1 MKDPGAFFATKVP
14 IMVAQLKDH
23 DGVVSLHVLA
33 ADGVLF
39 YHTFHNHLS
48 VYMLFTSFRRSLT
61 FYNRSSIL
69 TMMNKL
75 ANSQSSY
82 LKRAADEPID
92 WYPWCDEAFERA
104 RAEDKPILLSIGAVW
119 CHWCHVMARESWRDP
134 ETARIV
140 NSQYIAIKVDR
151 DERPDLDKAYQEAV
165 SALTGQGG
173 WPLTVILTPD
183 KRPFYGGTYFPAK
196 QGHGY
201 PALKSVLSSVSE
213 AYKNDREAVRRIVG
227 DLSHV
232 MEQISIGKSPVND
245 IMLDD
250 TLGAIASRF
259 DTVNGGFGSAPKF
272 PFSEVLLFMLQT
284 YEETHNE
291 ELWHIVDVTLRHM
304 AAGGFYDQVG
314 GGFHRYSTDAGWKVP
329 HFEKMLND
337 NALLLMAYLEAYKRS
352 GAQYLRQTADEILG
366 FVLGRMARSPA
377 GFNSSIDAD
386 LHGEEGGYFTWTGK
400 EIRSLLGDKAGL
412 FLQAYQV
419 EEKGNMDV
427 SGKNVL
433 YAPGESDKSRFAAEK
448 KILLEARDHRELPFV
463 DTSIHASWTSLMAT
477 SLVEAYNALD
487 DARSLD
493 YAVKTMDFM
502 MKEMYRSGILYRVY
516 TDKPSVDG
524 FLDDYACTIEAL
536 LELFN
541 ASGDE
546 KYLDYAVE
554 LTESCDTKFYDKA
567 NGGYFY
573 VQEKDRTP
581 MTMDKPSS
589 DFSVPGSNPQMA
601 LNLMKLYHYSGEDRY
616 MDRANDVLE
625 TFSVAAQAY
634 PIGNATYYRAVDYY
648 LNPPLQAVIL
658 ADADSSIKLARL
670 INGRMIKRI
679 VIMDSGN
686 SKSPLFEGKERMDGK
701 PTVYFCREGTC
712 TVPLNDIEKIE
723 EYLDIAK

>member
-1 MKDPGAFFATKVP
+1 
-14 IMVAQLKDH
+14 
-23 DGVVSLHVLA
+23 
-33 ADGVLF
+33 
-39 YHTFHNHLS
+39 
-48 VYMLFTSFRRSLT
+48 
-61 FYNRSSIL
+61 
-69 TMMNKL
+69 MMNKL

-82 LKRAADEPID
+82 LKRAANEPID

-104 RAEDKPILLSIGAVW
+104 RAEDRPILLSIGAVW
-119 CHWCHVMARESWRDP
+119 CHWCHVMARESWQDP
-134 ETARIV
+134 ETASIV
-140 NSQYIAIKVDR
+140 NSRYIAIKVDR

-173 WPLTVILTPD
+173 WPLTVFLTPE

-201 PALKSVLSSVSE
+201 PALKSVLSSVSD
-213 AYKNDREAVRRIVG
+213 AYKNDKGAVRKIVG

-232 MEQISIGKSPVND
+232 MGQLSVGKGPVND
-245 IMLDD
+245 IMLDEAV
-250 TLGAIASRF
+250 GQIASRF
-259 DTVNGGFGSAPKF
+259 DIVNGGFGTAPKF
-272 PFSEVLLFMLQT
+272 PLSEVLLFMLQT
-284 YEETHNE
+284 YEETKNE
-291 ELWHIVDVTLRHM
+291 ELWHIVDVSLRHM
-304 AAGGFYDQVG
+304 AAGGFYDQLG

-337 NALLLMAYLEAYKRS
+337 NALLLMAYLQAYRRS
-352 GAQYLRQTADEILG
+352 GSQYFRQAAQETLN

-377 GFNSSIDAD
+377 GFNSSVDAD
-386 LHGEEGGYFTWTGK
+386 LHGEEGGYFTWTEA
-400 EIRSLLGDKAGL
+400 EIRSLLGEKAGP
-412 FLQAYQV
+412 FIQAYQAQ
-419 EEKGNMDV
+419 ETGNMDV
-427 SGKNVL
+427 PGKNVL
-433 YAPGESDKSRFAAEK
+433 YVPGESDKSRFGAEK
-448 KILLEARDHRELPFV
+448 KILLEARDRREMPFV
-463 DTSIHASWTSLMAT
+463 DTSVHVSWTSLMAT
-477 SLVEAYNALD
+477 SLIEAYNVLG

-502 MKEMYRSGILYRVY
+502 MKDMYRNGTLYRLY

-524 FLDDYACTIEAL
+524 FLDDYSCTVEAL

-541 ASGDE
+541 ASGDV

-554 LTESCDTKFYDKA
+554 LTEQCDAKFYDRN

-601 LNLMKLYHYSGEDRY
+601 LNLMKLSYCTGEDRY
-616 MDRANDVLE
+616 MDRANEVLE

-658 ADADSSIKLARL
+658 ADPEDCARLARL
-670 INGRMIKRI
+670 INGRLVKR
-679 VIMDSGN
+679 VVLMENGHG
-686 SKSPLFEGKERMDGK
+686 KSPLFEGKERMDGK

-723 EYLDIAK
+723 DYLDIAK